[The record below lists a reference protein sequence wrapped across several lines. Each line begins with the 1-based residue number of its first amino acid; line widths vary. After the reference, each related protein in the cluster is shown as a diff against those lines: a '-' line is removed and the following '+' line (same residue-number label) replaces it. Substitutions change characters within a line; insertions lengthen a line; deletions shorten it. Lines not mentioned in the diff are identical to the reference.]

1 MNSTVKEALSTGEPY
16 VDPAGNKH
24 IGIWNC
30 MRRVEVFYGEKTSLE
45 IASQQCDGTSI
56 ILEIPYKEAEE
67 P

>member
-1 MNSTVKEALSTGEPY
+1 M
-16 VDPAGNKH
+16 DPAGNKH

-30 MRRVEVFYGEKTSLE
+30 MRSVEVFYGEKTSLE

-56 ILEIPYKEAEE
+56 ILKIPYKEAEE